1 MILKDIPGYNGDYKI
16 SENGEVYSYKGLK
29 TKKLKGGTFSNGYE
43 FVCLIKN
50 GKTKNCS
57 RHRLVAETFIPN
69 VDNKPVINHKDGNR
83 KNNNVH
89 NLEWCT
95 QAYNLKH
102 AIDTGLME
110 SQCKI
115 RRKVTVKQGEHIIL
129 FDTMKDC
136 AAYFGFKRGWLQNLI
151 RKHGCTFKYKDY
163 LIKVHDRGWC

>member
-16 SENGEVYSYKGLK
+16 SQNGDVYSYKGLK
-29 TKKLKGGTFSNGYE
+29 TKKLKGGTFSNDYQ
-43 FVCLIKN
+43 FVCLTKD
-50 GKTKNCS
+50 GEQKNCL

-69 VDNKPVINHKDGNR
+69 PQKLPVVNHKDGNK
-83 KNNNVH
+83 KNNSVD
-89 NLEWCT
+89 NLEWCN

-102 AIDTGLME
+102 AVDIGLME

-136 AAYFGFKRGWLQNLI
+136 AAYFGFKKGWLQNLI
-151 RKHGCTFKYKDY
+151 RKHGCTFEYNNCF
-163 LIKVHDRGWC
+163 IKVHNRR

>member
-1 MILKDIPGYNGDYKI
+1 
-16 SENGEVYSYKGLK
+16 
-29 TKKLKGGTFSNGYE
+29 
-43 FVCLIKN
+43 
-50 GKTKNCS
+50 
-57 RHRLVAETFIPN
+57 VAETFIPN

-163 LIKVHDRGWC
+163 LIKVHDRWWC